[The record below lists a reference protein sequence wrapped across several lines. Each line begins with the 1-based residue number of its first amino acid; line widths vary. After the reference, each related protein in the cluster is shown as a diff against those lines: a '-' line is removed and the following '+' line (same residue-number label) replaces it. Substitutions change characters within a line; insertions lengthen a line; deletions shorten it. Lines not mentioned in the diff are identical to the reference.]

1 MPLIAQS
8 NSLLRLGVLLWK
20 GFAEINI
27 KKWGSRWEGLRAC
40 SRAAY
45 QAIAGK
51 GAGPFFA

>member
-8 NSLLRLGVLLWK
+8 NSLLRLGVLLCE

-45 QAIAGK
+45 QAIAGN